1 MNNLKGYHL
10 FLDDV
15 RQPIDCI
22 TYKRD
27 KRYTELNW
35 VIVRSYPEFGRE
47 LLNRFIEGEFPE
59 TVSFDH
65 DLSDEHYDL
74 TMYQGVDQYN
84 DVSKGFKEKTGKEA
98 AEFLINFCIDHNLPL
113 PKIMIHTQN
122 PVGYQRIEQVIED
135 FYRFKRM
142 IANEQSKR
150 FRSSDNQIG

>member
-1 MNNLKGYHL
+1 
-10 FLDDV
+10 
-15 RQPIDCI
+15 
-22 TYKRD
+22 
-27 KRYTELNW
+27 
-35 VIVRSYPEFGRE
+35 
-47 LLNRFIEGEFPE
+47 
-59 TVSFDH
+59 
-65 DLSDEHYDL
+65 
-74 TMYQGVDQYN
+74 MYQGVDQYN